1 MTPNAFMRLSLPLFS
16 LVSAV
21 AASGQTA
28 QRPARVE
35 VAVPQPPVPVLADG
49 KRVLVYELH
58 VTNFGRGALG
68 FREIN
73 VLNGAEITPSNTDG
87 YDWHTDTLRIGD
99 RRLAEYYAAGNGGQL
114 LIIVPELELVVVFTA
129 GNYNNYGVW
138 RAYREEWLPRYIV
151 PR

>member
-49 KRVLVYELH
+49 KRVLVYELSLR
-58 VTNFGRGALG
+58 TSGGERSASAKSTSSMAPRSPLP
-68 FREIN
+68 
-73 VLNGAEITPSNTDG
+73 TP
-87 YDWHTDTLRIGD
+87 TDTTGTRTPFVSVTGVSPNIT
-99 RRLAEYYAAGNGGQL
+99 Q
-114 LIIVPELELVVVFTA
+114 PETGA
-129 GNYNNYGVW
+129 SY
-138 RAYREEWLPRYIV
+138 
-151 PR
+151 